1 MDMKQVKEML
11 VTMTTFFEDITK
23 ENEELKHDKQVWK
36 EKFCEEREENRR
48 ISLIDLQ
55 QIHYKQMKEENKK
68 LKEENVSLKKE
79 NEAQYIITNDIE
91 EHEDYEEYFGI
102 IQELEKEVDELR
114 DGEDSFRDGIIDGLQ
129 AEIKQLKDI
138 ENHPDYVLHFSELV
152 ADLRAENTKLKE
164 ALNKVKRDLSPQR

>member
-1 MDMKQVKEML
+1 MKQVKNML
-11 VTMTTFFEDITK
+11 VTMTTFFEEITK
-23 ENEELKHDKQVWK
+23 ENEEYLGVIKDLEEQVNDLRGNCFD
-36 EKFCEEREENRR
+36 EK
-48 ISLIDLQ
+48 LQ
-55 QIHYKQMKEENKK
+55 ENKK
-68 LKEENVSLKKE
+68 LKEENKELKEE
-79 NEAQYIITNDIE
+79 NET
-91 EHEDYEEYFGI
+91 
-102 IQELEKEVDELR
+102 LEKEVEELR